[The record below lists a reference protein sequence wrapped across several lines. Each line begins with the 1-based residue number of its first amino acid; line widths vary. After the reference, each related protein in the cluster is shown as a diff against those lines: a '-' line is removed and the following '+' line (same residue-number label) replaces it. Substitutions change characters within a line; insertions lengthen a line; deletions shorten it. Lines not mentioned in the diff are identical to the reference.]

1 MGPQSYSPK
10 ELSSAIRKNETGG
23 RFFPRSSRKET
34 QPCCDTEFSLS
45 YAEQN
50 PGEPTQTSDLQ
61 NREVINV
68 HCFMPLSFRRLLQE
82 PLETNPLPSVFHQH
96 LLEHRGV
103 WEVQFPE
110 SEAKWGEGGYA
121 G

>member
-1 MGPQSYSPK
+1 
-10 ELSSAIRKNETGG
+10 
-23 RFFPRSSRKET
+23 
-34 QPCCDTEFSLS
+34 
-45 YAEQN
+45 
-50 PGEPTQTSDLQ
+50 
-61 NREVINV
+61 
-68 HCFMPLSFRRLLQE
+68 MPLSFRRLLQE